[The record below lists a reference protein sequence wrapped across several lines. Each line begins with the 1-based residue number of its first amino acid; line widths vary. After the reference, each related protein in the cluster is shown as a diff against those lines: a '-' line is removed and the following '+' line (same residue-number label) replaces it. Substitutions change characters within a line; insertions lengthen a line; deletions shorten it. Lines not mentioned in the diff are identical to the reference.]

1 MDKNTQETVQEETT
15 IIIVDSNQGK
25 NIHED
30 TMEPTSMS
38 WCHSPTSILYGLE
51 NDRMQSTPYRTGT
64 SEEQHLKKDNNNT
77 LGGIDSSQSI
87 VYENSCEIAGI
98 ENTKNTFQE
107 EVDKAQKT
115 NKENM
120 EKLLRE
126 RPLRQPVRYQD
137 YDLQ

>member
-1 MDKNTQETVQEETT
+1 MN
-15 IIIVDSNQGK
+15 SNQGEIT
-25 NIHED
+25 NED
-30 TMEPTSMS
+30 TIEPTSMS

-98 ENTKNTFQE
+98 ENSKNEFQE
-107 EVDKAQKT
+107 EVDKAQKI

-120 EKLLRE
+120 ERLLRDRE
-126 RPLRQPVRYQD
+126 GLKMPVKYQE

>member
-1 MDKNTQETVQEETT
+1 
-15 IIIVDSNQGK
+15 
-25 NIHED
+25 
-30 TMEPTSMS
+30 MEPTSMS

-51 NDRMQSTPYRTGT
+51 TDRMQSTPYRTGT
-64 SEEQHLKKDNNNT
+64 SEEQHLKKDNSNT
-77 LGGIDSSQSI
+77 LGGINSSQSI

-98 ENTKNTFQE
+98 ENSKNEWQE
-107 EVDKAQKT
+107 EVAKAQKT

-120 EKLLRE
+120 EKLLRK

>member
-1 MDKNTQETVQEETT
+1 MGWKSQKYTQETVPEETT
-15 IIIVDSNQGK
+15 SIIVDSNQGK

-51 NDRMQSTPYRTGT
+51 NDRMQSTPYKTST

-107 EVDKAQKT
+107 EVD
-115 NKENM
+115 NK
-120 EKLLRE
+120 
-126 RPLRQPVRYQD
+126 RQIRKIWKSY
-137 YDLQ
+137 